1 MKRHIM
7 HERERHAPFEVA
19 SDPEAF
25 ADTYAELCGIIPID
39 DLVDLYHKA
48 FPELPMDCSTMC
60 EAAAGRPASWNGT
73 CGTWSD
79 SDGVEYALASAF
91 SDAGHAEWFFYYIKH
106 NDWEHLDRYKKE
118 LPQELEHERELR
130 AELAQ
135 RHHAQPI
142 KELTFDELVKG
153 HPALII
159 EAPCVKRLADELWDI
174 RISRKGRTRKDLEQ
188 FKITQEVNRAARL
201 ASTMIDVGNNRAYE
215 DAQFLMIFTYPPG
228 PRDYDPFCDEPD
240 PNVLLAMER
249 VYRELPLWGLNGWSQ
264 EEVLQQE
271 LERMRNGYS
280 EP

>member
-39 DLVDLYHKA
+39 SLVDLYHKA
-48 FPELPMDCSTMC
+48 FPELPMDYSTMC
-60 EAAAGRPASWNGT
+60 EAAAERPASWNGT
-73 CGTWSD
+73 CRTWSG

-106 NDWEHLDRYKKE
+106 NDWEHMDRYKKE

-153 HPALII
+153 HPALIN

-174 RISRKGRTRKDLEQ
+174 RISRKGRAKKDLDQ
-188 FKITQEVNRAARL
+188 FEITHEVNKAARL
-201 ASTMIDVGNNRAYE
+201 ASTMIDVGSNRAYE
-215 DAQFLMIFTYPPG
+215 DAQFLMIFTYPSG
-228 PRDYDPFCDEPD
+228 PRDYDPFRDEPD
-240 PNVLLAMER
+240 PNVLLAMEK

-271 LERMRNGYS
+271 LEQMRSGCS